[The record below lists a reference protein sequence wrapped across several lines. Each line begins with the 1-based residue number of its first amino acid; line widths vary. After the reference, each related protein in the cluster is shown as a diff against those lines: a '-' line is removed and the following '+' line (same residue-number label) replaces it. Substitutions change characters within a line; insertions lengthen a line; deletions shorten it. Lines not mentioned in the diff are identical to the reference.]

1 MDINFSDQIDRLD
14 QLLFGPTKKKQRM
27 KIKFSFTHLKN
38 LFLIVSKIDIHLL
51 NNLIKANIEI
61 GPKNVIKLLFMQ
73 IRIID
78 EMERVNEIH
87 KKRGG

>member
-1 MDINFSDQIDRLD
+1 MDRDFSDQIDRLD
-14 QLLFGPTKKKQRM
+14 QLLFGPNKKKRKT

-38 LFLIVSKIDIHLL
+38 LLLIVSKIDLYLL

-61 GPKNVIKLLFMQ
+61 GPKNVLKLLFMQ

-78 EMERVNEIH
+78 EMERVNQIH
-87 KKRGG
+87 KE

>member
-1 MDINFSDQIDRLD
+1 MEKDFSDQIDRLD
-14 QLLFGPTKKKQRM
+14 QLLFGPTKKKQRT
-27 KIKFSFTHLKN
+27 KIKFSLTHMKN
-38 LFLIVSKIDIHLL
+38 ILLIISKIDVHLL

-87 KKRGG
+87 KERGG